1 MTSGSVLDPLAA
13 RYVRWLG
20 LPAEET
26 NDVAHEDPALVR
38 AMPMILRVEKAD
50 PPARTPLLEAAAAA
64 AVAVCLDPRAEED
77 GEWHDSVRLWVESHI
92 RKIARRARG
101 AHWAAASELPGV
113 TMTVDGASVRALVP
127 GRVAEAPKEVTRL
140 QISGSELPAD
150 EPGPVP
156 SGVPTLW
163 LNPKVTMTAGKA
175 AAQVGHASMLLAA
188 VLRADGREDFFADWK
203 DFRCAVRT
211 PSPQDWASLHPG
223 DDPLNAW
230 RRRQVVAVR
239 DAGFTEV
246 DPGTVTVLA
255 QLP

>member
-1 MTSGSVLDPLAA
+1 MSGAVLDPLAA
-13 RYVRWLG
+13 RYVQWLG
-20 LPAEET
+20 LPAAAT
-26 NDVAHEDPALVR
+26 RDVADEDPALVR
-38 AMPMILRVEKAD
+38 AMPVILRIERND

-64 AVAVCLDPRAEED
+64 AVAVCLDPRAEPE
-77 GEWHDSVRLWVESHI
+77 GEWHEPVKAWVDGRI
-92 RKIARRARG
+92 RKVARRARG
-101 AHWAAASELPGV
+101 AHWEAVQALPGV
-113 TMTVDGASVRALVP
+113 TVTVDGASARALVP
-127 GRVAEAPKEVTRL
+127 GRVVDAPKEVTRL
-140 QISGSELPAD
+140 QISGSELPSD

-156 SGVPTLW
+156 AGTPTLW
-163 LNPKVTMTAGKA
+163 LNPTVTMTAGKA

-188 VLRADGREDFFADWK
+188 ALHADGREDFLTDWK

-211 PSPQDWASLHPG
+211 PSLREWASLHPG

-230 RRRQVVAVR
+230 RRRQLVAVR